1 MRLRLGFCFLCFTAA
16 ATAAAATAATAAIVA
31 TAGFGWLPA
40 GFALIALVHILVLVS
55 VIIVARGRSTLHA
68 GSPMWMHEG

>member
-1 MRLRLGFCFLCFTAA
+1 MRLRLGFFFLCFAAA
-16 ATAAAATAATAAIVA
+16 ATAAAATAAIVA
-31 TAGFGWLPA
+31 TAGLGWLPA

>member
-1 MRLRLGFCFLCFTAA
+1 MRLRLGFCFLCFAAA
-16 ATAAAATAATAAIVA
+16 ATAAAATAAIVA
-31 TAGFGWLPA
+31 TAGLGWLPA

-55 VIIVARGRSTLHA
+55 VIIVARGRSTLRA